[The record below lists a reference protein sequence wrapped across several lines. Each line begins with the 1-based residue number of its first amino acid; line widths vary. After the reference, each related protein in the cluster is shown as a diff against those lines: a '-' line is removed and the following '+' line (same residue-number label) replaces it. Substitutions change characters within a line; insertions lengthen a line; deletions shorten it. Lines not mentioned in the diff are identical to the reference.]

1 VRILSF
7 VLVLLFL
14 LMGCTQ
20 GAPTEPMQRVSLG
33 DEQAHYTFD
42 DPNTSW
48 DVFSLN
54 GDQAIFRVL
63 DGVLQGAV
71 IANHGYIWSLSHTRY
86 NDVAVSATV
95 SQTKGARGNGFG
107 VMCRADEQGDGYY
120 FVVSSA
126 GQFAI
131 LKAQP
136 NVSDP
141 VRLVDWRSNPA
152 IFQKNES
159 NQIKAI
165 CVGDYL
171 SFFANGHFL
180 AEVHDSEF
188 SSGDLGVVLG
198 AIDETL
204 WVNFDDIIV
213 NKVALV
219 GG

>member
-1 VRILSF
+1 MRIF
-7 VLVLLFL
+7 LFL
-14 LMGCTQ
+14 SLFVFLMMGCTPGQ
-20 GAPTEPMQRVSLG
+20 PTEPSQRVSLG

-42 DPNTSW
+42 DPNTPW

-54 GDQAIFRVL
+54 GEQAIFRVV

-71 IANHGYIWSLSHTRY
+71 IANHGYIWSLNQARF

-107 VMCRADEQGDGYY
+107 VMCRADEQGNGYY

-141 VRLVDWRSNPA
+141 VRLVDWRSDPA
-152 IFQKNES
+152 IFQKAES

-171 SFFANGHFL
+171 AFYANGHFL

-188 SSGDLGVVLG
+188 SSGQLGVVLG

-204 WVNFDDIIV
+204 WVNFDDVIV
-213 NKVALV
+213 NNVALL

>member
-1 VRILSF
+1 MRILLFSGL
-7 VLVLLFL
+7 LVGLLVACAP
-14 LMGCTQ
+14 GQ
-20 GAPTEPMQRVSLG
+20 PTEPTQRISLG
-33 DEQAHYTFD
+33 DEQARYTFD
-42 DPNTSW
+42 DANTPW

-71 IANHGYIWSLSHTRY
+71 IANHGYIWSLNNSRY
-86 NDVAVSATV
+86 NDVAISATAQ
-95 SQTKGARGNGFG
+95 QTKGARGNGFG
-107 VMCRADEQGDGYY
+107 VMCRANEQGDGYY
-120 FVVSSA
+120 FLVSSA

-141 VRLVDWRSNPA
+141 ARLVDWRSNPA
-152 IFQKNES
+152 IFQKDEANE
-159 NQIKAI
+159 IRAI

-171 SFFANGHFL
+171 AFYANNHFL

-188 SSGDLGVVLG
+188 SSGELGVVLG

-204 WVNFDDIIV
+204 WVNFDDIVV

>member
-1 VRILSF
+1 LKPSKRW
-7 VLVLLFL
+7 LLLIFL
-14 LMGCTQ
+14 LAGCAQ
-20 GAPTEPMQRVSLG
+20 DAPTEPSQRVSLG
-33 DEQAHYTFD
+33 DEQARYTFD
-42 DPNTSW
+42 DANTPW

-71 IANHGYIWSLSHTRY
+71 IANHGYIWSLSHTGY
-86 NDVAVSATV
+86 YDVAISATV

-141 VRLVDWRSNPA
+141 VRLVDWRSNSA
-152 IFQKNES
+152 ILQKGEP

-165 CVGDYL
+165 CIGDYL

-180 AEVHDSEF
+180 AEVHDSQF
-188 SSGDLGVVLG
+188 SSGELGVVLG

-204 WVNFDDIIV
+204 WVNFDDIVV